1 LALNKGQLSLG
12 EMQVDKDPFPVNVL
26 ECNNLAALVRPEKAK
41 STAEK
46 NVVIGEP
53 RRDEK
58 KYPRR
63 QVALKKDEMGKNK
76 LTITIGPSSQKKS
89 TRNNHQEQ
97 ANGDRAVLEAPQT
110 SQASLETGQ
119 SGSIGLGGSGGVCA
133 PTSPNVQR
141 LAHGNPMCQKM

>member
-1 LALNKGQLSLG
+1 
-12 EMQVDKDPFPVNVL
+12 
-26 ECNNLAALVRPEKAK
+26 
-41 STAEK
+41 
-46 NVVIGEP
+46 VVIGEP

-58 KYPRR
+58 KYPRH
-63 QVALKKDEMGKNK
+63 QVALKKDEMDKNK

-97 ANGDRAVLEAPQT
+97 ANGGKAVLDAPQT

-119 SGSIGLGGSGGVCA
+119 AGSTGSGGSRGVCR
-133 PTSPNVQR
+133 PTSPNIQR